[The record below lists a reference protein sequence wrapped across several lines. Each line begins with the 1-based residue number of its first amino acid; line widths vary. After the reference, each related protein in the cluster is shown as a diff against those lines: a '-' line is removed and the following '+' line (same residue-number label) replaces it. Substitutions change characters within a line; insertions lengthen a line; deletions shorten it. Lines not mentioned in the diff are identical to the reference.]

1 MPCVN
6 CTGYYAGRNT
16 NACESCDMHGTDKV
30 YKNSGLQGVHVRIEG
45 RTTKETG
52 KHNQGTA
59 AAPKVQKL

>member
-1 MPCVN
+1 
-6 CTGYYAGRNT
+6 
-16 NACESCDMHGTDKV
+16 MHGTDKV